1 MDVLVDGTTG
11 TICIQDGIE
20 DELLESL
27 MELEITA
34 PLHSDDEFSVL
45 LDVRAGSNNTNVL
58 ESTVVDVTVLA
69 VADIPSVAAPQI
81 VTVEEQGSE
90 IIALSVNS
98 SLDDA
103 DDDNSECIFVRLT
116 VASDPTTGD
125 PIGLLSPVATVPGVS
140 FTSSVDNVYNVNAT
154 GAVPSVREVLLDT
167 FFAMGLVFTP
177 GPNQVGTF
185 VDAVQVDVISEEKNG
200 VAPSNN
206 PDVGTGNDL
215 DTRYEIATA
224 NITII
229 ITRLS
234 LIHI

>member
-1 MDVLVDGTTG
+1 MCIRDRGTRVAFTPPNGSFMDILVDGTTG
-11 TICIQDGIE
+11 MICIQDGSE
-20 DELLESL
+20 AEVLESL

-81 VTVEEQGSE
+81 ITVEEQGSE

-125 PIGLLSPVATVPGVS
+125 PIGLLSVS
-140 FTSSVDNVYNVNAT
+140 YTHLTLPTIHSV
-154 GAVPSVREVLLDT
+154 
-167 FFAMGLVFTP
+167 
-177 GPNQVGTF
+177 
-185 VDAVQVDVISEEKNG
+185 
-200 VAPSNN
+200 
-206 PDVGTGNDL
+206 
-215 DTRYEIATA
+215 
-224 NITII
+224 
-229 ITRLS
+229 
-234 LIHI
+234 